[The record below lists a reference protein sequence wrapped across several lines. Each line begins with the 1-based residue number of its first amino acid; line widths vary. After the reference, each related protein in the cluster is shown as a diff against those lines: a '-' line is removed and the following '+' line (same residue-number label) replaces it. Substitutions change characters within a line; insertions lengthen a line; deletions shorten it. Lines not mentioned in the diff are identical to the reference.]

1 MTKIT
6 AARRRSLEKFQE
18 KLGVQFKNLKLL
30 DTALTHSSYT
40 RDLED
45 SSVEN
50 YERLEFLGDA
60 VLELASSTYLYKNFP
75 NLSEGELTVTRANVV
90 RGTTLSKLA
99 AKLGVGEMLI
109 LGYSEDSMGGRARA
123 SNLEDAFEAIIG
135 AIYLDSGWKN
145 ARDYVWRQLAS
156 EFENVKI
163 GNVEPNYKSILQEFI
178 QQQARANI
186 VEYFEVSES
195 GPPHDKTFECAVKI
209 DGEVYGSGVGKSK
222 KLAEQAAAS
231 VAIKKLNIEV

>member
-1 MTKIT
+1 MSKIDS
-6 AARRRSLEKFQE
+6 ARRRALENFQA
-18 KLGVQFKNLKLL
+18 KLGVQFQNLKLL

-40 RDLED
+40 RELED
-45 SSVEN
+45 STLEN

-75 NLSEGELTVTRANVV
+75 NLSEGELTVTRANIV

-109 LGYSEDSMGGRARA
+109 LSYSEDSMGGRARA

-135 AIYLDSGWKN
+135 AIYLDSGWEI
-145 ARDYVWRQLAS
+145 ARDYVLRQLAS

-178 QQQARANI
+178 QQQAHANI
-186 VEYFEVSES
+186 IEYFEVSES
-195 GPPHDKTFECAVKI
+195 GPPHDKTFECAVTI
-209 DGEVYGSGVGKSK
+209 DGEVYGTGFGKSK
-222 KLAEQAAAS
+222 KLAEQKAAS
-231 VAIKKLNIEV
+231 VALKKLDVEV